1 MKLWIA
7 TLGGVLM
14 IAGCTQDPA
23 PPSSGAAPTGTGAT
37 NSSAA
42 SPAAMPMMTEGC
54 PDKDATHVCLEDT
67 PVFSSMPG
75 QGVNPI
81 GTLKSG
87 CKVLA
92 MVPGSMY
99 TKCMIAGGKMVYVK
113 TSSLKPTT
121 N

>member
-1 MKLWIA
+1 MKLWIT
-7 TLGGVLM
+7 TLGTVLLV
-14 IAGCTQDPA
+14 AGCQESTPPTPSTDAKPA
-23 PPSSGAAPTGTGAT
+23 T
-37 NSSAA
+37 
-42 SPAAMPMMTEGC
+42 MVMMTEGC

-92 MVPGSMY
+92 MVPGATY
-99 TKCMIAGGKMVYVK
+99 TKCMVAGGKMVYIK